1 MYNDPDGTRNDLGGL
16 YYDQSP
22 VTPTDFYFIKDSDNH
37 PELHWSGAPHLTYN
51 IYATY
56 ELYEGGTHNEVYT
69 ANEET
74 YTDVTVTL
82 VKQIFANQTVT
93 YTVTSINGLGE
104 ESDHSEEIVLDVDG
118 DIWKAAA
125 SDSTFIPDEFSLLPA
140 YPNPFNPGT
149 NIVFDLPE
157 KSRVYIKVYDVTG
170 KEITMLINNTLS
182 AGRHKVTFGGN
193 GLSSGIYFVRL
204 IANDY
209 IKTRKVILM
218 K

>member
-1 MYNDPDGTRNDLGGL
+1 MIPMEREMTWEDYIMISHLLLQQISTLLKILIIILSFTGL
-16 YYDQSP
+16 EQ
-22 VTPTDFYFIKDSDNH
+22 
-37 PELHWSGAPHLTYN
+37 PHLTYN

-93 YTVTSINGLGE
+93 YSVTSVNSLDE
-104 ESDHSEEIVLDVDG
+104 ESDHSEEIVLNVDG

-140 YPNPFNPGT
+140 YPNPFNPST
-149 NIVFDLPE
+149 NIVFDL
-157 KSRVYIKVYDVTG
+157 
-170 KEITMLINNTLS
+170 
-182 AGRHKVTFGGN
+182 
-193 GLSSGIYFVRL
+193 
-204 IANDY
+204 
-209 IKTRKVILM
+209 
-218 K
+218 